1 MKGLFYPKLAWSGIH
16 KNRRLYWP
24 YLLTAS
30 GVVMMFYIIAF
41 LASSDRVQALR
52 GGNSAVLTLRLG
64 IVVMAVFALIFR
76 FYANSFLIRR
86 RKKEFGLYNI
96 LGMDKRHIGRLLL
109 CETLLV
115 ALFTL
120 AAGLFFGIA
129 FSKLAELC
137 LIRLLKQS
145 AAFTLTLSPTAILQ
159 TLLVFGVIYFLTF
172 LNTLRQIHFSN
183 PIALLRSEN
192 TGEKP
197 PKANWLLGLL
207 GFLLLGV
214 AYFIAIRITNPLD
227 ALFAFLIAVLLVI
240 AGTYLLFIAGSVLFC
255 RLLQRSK
262 RYYYRANH
270 FVSLSSMVYRMKR
283 NGAGLASICILATM
297 VLVMISSTSSLYFG
311 IEETLHLRYPRDVS
325 VALQFDDLPAWQKA
339 DMTAARQAIGDTLQ
353 EESLNASDVLDYR
366 SASSWGR
373 PQGNSLVL
381 EDSTL
386 VLKENWLFFFISLDD
401 YNRCMGQNETLAE
414 DEVLLYAERGSFT
427 ADSVTLPDG
436 SARRVKQNL
445 TAFWPLARAGLT
457 SNPVLCIVVPDL
469 NATVQ
474 SIQTFVNSL
483 SENSDYYIAL
493 DWRYS
498 FNCSEATIDNTS
510 RLLTS
515 VVNSS
520 RPETFSFET
529 AWTDSIAE
537 NRADFYGSYGGL
549 FFLGILLSLV
559 FLCGAVLILYYKQI
573 SEGYEDQMR
582 FDIMQKVGMTRRE
595 IRQSINSQLL
605 TVFFLPLL
613 MAGLHLT
620 FAFPMLR
627 RIILLFGVMD
637 SSLLA
642 WTTVISFAVFSLF
655 YTLVYKFTSNSYYR
669 IVA

>member
-41 LASSDRVQALR
+41 LASSDRVATLR
-52 GGNSAVLTLRLG
+52 GGTSTIITLKLG
-64 IVVMAVFALIFR
+64 IIVMSVFALIFL

-96 LGMDKRHIGRLLL
+96 LGMDKRHIGRLLF

-120 AAGLFFGIA
+120 SAGLFFGIA
-129 FSKLAELC
+129 FSKLSELC
-137 LIRLLKQS
+137 LIRLLKQT

-159 TLLVFGVIYFLTF
+159 TLLVFGVIYFFTF

-183 PIALLRSEN
+183 PIALLHSEN
-192 TGEKP
+192 TGENP
-197 PKANWLLGLL
+197 PRANWLLGLL
-207 GFLLLGV
+207 GFLLLGA
-214 AYFIAIRITNPLD
+214 AYFIAVSITNPLD
-227 ALFAFLIAVLLVI
+227 ALVAFLFAVLLVI

-270 FVSLSSMVYRMKR
+270 FVSLSSMIYRMKR

-311 IEETLHLRYPRDVS
+311 IEETLHLRYPRDINVT
-325 VALQFDDLPAWQKA
+325 LQFDDLSSWQTA
-339 DMTAARQAIGDTLQ
+339 DLTAARQAIDDTLQ
-353 EESLNASDVLDYR
+353 EEDLNVSDVLDYR
-366 SASSWGR
+366 SASSWGKL
-373 PQGNSLVL
+373 QGHSLSL
-381 EDSTL
+381 QSSALMQKDD
-386 VLKENWLFFFISLDD
+386 WLLFFISLTD
-401 YNRCMGQNETLAE
+401 YNRYMDQDETLAD
-414 DEVLLYAERGSFT
+414 DEVLLYSKQSSFT
-427 ADSVTLPDG
+427 ADSLTLPDG
-436 SARRVKQNL
+436 STRRVKQNL
-445 TAFWPLARAGLT
+445 TEFWPLAQAGLT
-457 SNPVLCIVVPDL
+457 SNPALCIIVPDL

-474 SIQTFVNSL
+474 AIHDTFP
-483 SENSDYYIAL
+483 ENSDYYIAL

-498 FNCSEATIDNTS
+498 FNCSDATANTTN

-515 VVNSS
+515 VVDSS
-520 RPETFSFET
+520 RPETFSFEM
-529 AWTDSIAE
+529 ARMDSIAE

-573 SEGYEDQMR
+573 SEGYEDQAR

-595 IRQSINSQLL
+595 IQRSINSQLL

-613 MAGLHLT
+613 MAGLHLA

-637 SSLLA
+637 SAHLA